1 MKKIIM
7 IITLLFICC
16 CNISRAERV
25 ALNDYMDKTQ
35 FIQTYNQNMNKLK
48 YPFKLDYIHPL
59 NSNNY
64 AYIITCYPYKE
75 HEKFY
80 TIHTNR
86 AGNIMFI
93 SISLNKDLY
102 PDKLQVATF
111 IEVIVSLLSLGI
123 PREYFNGESEM
134 TKAINKVIYS
144 NLEEDSSSFWDTSCN
159 KRYNFYK
166 EKTKYNF
173 LTITITS
180 SNV

>member
-93 SISLNKDLY
+93 SISPKNDFEVDELARLFESRAYAKLFIY
-102 PDKLQVATF
+102 DKNGAVEDINHALK
-111 IEVIVSLLSLGI
+111 ISHKEVNLS
-123 PREYFNGESEM
+123 RF
-134 TKAINKVIYS
+134 
-144 NLEEDSSSFWDTSCN
+144 
-159 KRYNFYK
+159 K
-166 EKTKYNF
+166 EALST
-173 LTITITS
+173 LS
-180 SNV
+180 